1 MVGRWH
7 RDVRGNNPG
16 RLNLLPEGDIA
27 LWRRVRRRFYW
38 LLAVTMIQLA
48 DLLPIGVG
56 RRLCAGMARL
66 AVMVRPKDR
75 HVAETNLARVFPE
88 LDERE
93 RRRLLEE
100 SAEALG
106 LNLFDTLAAGRL
118 LGNGDSVVE
127 EPGPVAGMSQV
138 GDVLAELAE
147 PGRGVFIL
155 TGHLGCWEL
164 LGGWLARELRARG
177 LEGLG
182 VITGTVRNPP
192 VDRLLQGRRRRLGMA
207 VLPREA
213 GAGPLIRYL
222 RSGGIVAVLQDQNTR
237 VQNLDIP
244 FFGEPA
250 PTPAGLARLAVR
262 YRIPVLPVAI
272 ARDGRNN
279 CHRVIHLPPLVF
291 KEGGRTD
298 EDVESFLTLCNGQ
311 LEHFIRRN
319 PTEWV
324 WFHKRWKS

>member
-1 MVGRWH
+1 MMV
-7 RDVRGNNPG
+7 
-16 RLNLLPEGDIA
+16 
-27 LWRRVRRRFYW
+27 
-38 LLAVTMIQLA
+38 QLA
-48 DLLPIGVG
+48 DLVPIAVG
-56 RRLCAGMARL
+56 RGLCAGMARF
-66 AVMVRPKDR
+66 AFRMRPQDR
-75 HVAETNLARVFPE
+75 HVAEANLGRAFPE
-88 LDERE
+88 LDERG
-93 RRRLLEE
+93 RRRLLVE
-100 SAEALG
+100 SVRALG
-106 LNLFDTLAAGRL
+106 LNLFDTLAARRL
-118 LGNGDSVVE
+118 LENGDSVVE
-127 EPGPVAGMSQV
+127 EPGPVEGMSQV
-138 GDVLAELAE
+138 GDVLADLAA

-177 LEGLG
+177 LDGLG
-182 VITGTVRNPP
+182 VVTGTVRNPP
-192 VDRLLQGRRRRLGMA
+192 VDRFLQGRRRGLGMV

-222 RSGGIVAVLQDQNTR
+222 GSGGIVAVLQDQNTR

-250 PTPAGLARLAVR
+250 PTPVGLARLAMR
-262 YRIPVLPVAI
+262 YGIPVLPVAI

-279 CHRVIHLPPLVF
+279 CHRVVHLPPLVF
-291 KEGGRTD
+291 KEAGRTD

>member
-1 MVGRWH
+1 MDGRGC
-7 RDVRGNNPG
+7 DPRGNHPG
-16 RLNLLPEGDIA
+16 RLNLLAEGDIA

-38 LLAVTMIQLA
+38 LLTVMMLQLA
-48 DLLPIGVG
+48 DLVPIAFG
-56 RRLCAGMARL
+56 RRLCVGMARL
-66 AVMVRPKDR
+66 AVRARPKDL
-75 HVAETNLARVFPE
+75 HMAEGNLARAFPE
-88 LDERE
+88 LDGRG

-100 SAEALG
+100 SADALG

-118 LGNGDSVVE
+118 LGNGHSVVE
-127 EPGPVAGMSQV
+127 EPGPVAGMPQV
-138 GDVLAELAE
+138 GDVLADLAAS
-147 PGRGVFIL
+147 GRGVFIL

-177 LEGLG
+177 LGGLG
-182 VITGTVRNPP
+182 VVTGTVRNPP
-192 VDRLLQGRRRRLGMA
+192 VDRLLQGRRRRLGMT

-272 ARDGRNN
+272 ARDGQNN
-279 CHRVIHLPPLVF
+279 RHRVIHLPPLVF
-291 KEGGRTD
+291 KEVGPMD
-298 EDVESFLTLCNGQ
+298 EDVESFLTLCNVQ